1 MKQDLSESL
10 RPVKMENVVRRRY
23 MSGQVR
29 ARDGKA
35 YRDSAGVSDES
46 ITETYIALKLE
57 ADDWRWPSVP
67 FCLRAG
73 KCMTGRRTE
82 VVHFK

>member
-10 RPVKMENVVRRRY
+10 RPVKMENVVRCRY
-23 MSGQVR
+23 ISGQVR

-57 ADDWRWPSVP
+57 ADDGRGPSVR
-67 FCLRAG
+67 LGLGAG
-73 KCMTGRRTE
+73 MCITGRRTE